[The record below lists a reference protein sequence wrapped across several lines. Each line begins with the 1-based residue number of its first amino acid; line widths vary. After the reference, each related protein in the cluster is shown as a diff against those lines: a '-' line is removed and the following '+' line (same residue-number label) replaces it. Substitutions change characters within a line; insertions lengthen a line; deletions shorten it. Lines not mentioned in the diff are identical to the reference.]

1 MYLSIYYILI
11 SHKNENLSE
20 EQDRSY
26 LDPKLAGLKQ
36 PRKVSSLE
44 IVNSK
49 AFKNSTIK
57 KSQKTREKKPV
68 KKFVERDLQKTKS
81 TRKISTIF
89 Y

>member
-1 MYLSIYYILI
+1 MYLSIYYILS

-57 KSQKTREKKPV
+57 KVRKLVRKNPSKNLSKEIFKKQSPRG
-68 KKFVERDLQKTKS
+68 K
-81 TRKISTIF
+81 
-89 Y
+89 